1 MKEIRNKVLKL
12 IDKYQDQLAAKG
24 IEIVLSKKYTEETV
38 GERSSSYA
46 YSGSVI
52 INSIERALDKK
63 REAEKGYHFEPNKWH
78 SLVLTIVP
86 LDKKLVHRTSRR
98 EYAFVLKQ
106 VVRSH
111 VGEKPVETV
120 YQEEKVLQKIEK
132 TILKILKKADKM
144 TAQQVCKDTFRD
156 AFRYSFLSK
165 YGYKDNFCGKDRFTW
180 DMIFLF
186 LAVAI
191 CVGIIVIAWAITNL
205 I

>member
-1 MKEIRNKVLKL
+1 MKEIRNKVLEL

-46 YSGSVI
+46 YAGSAI

-106 VVRSH
+106 VVRPH

-156 AFRYSFLSK
+156 AFRYCLLSK

-191 CVGIIVIAWAITNL
+191 CVGIIAIAWAITNL

>member
-1 MKEIRNKVLKL
+1 MKGIRNKVLEL
-12 IDKYQDQLAAKG
+12 IDKYQDRLAAKG

-46 YSGSVI
+46 YAGSAI

-106 VVRSH
+106 VVRPH

-120 YQEEKVLQKIEK
+120 YQEEKVLRKIEK

-156 AFRYSFLSK
+156 AFRYCLLSK

-191 CVGIIVIAWAITNL
+191 CVGIIAIAWAITNL

>member
-1 MKEIRNKVLKL
+1 MKEIRNTVLEL

-24 IEIVLSKKYTEETV
+24 IEVVLSKKYTEETV

-46 YSGSVI
+46 YAGSAI

-78 SLVLTIVP
+78 SLVLTIIP

-106 VVRSH
+106 VVRPH

-120 YQEEKVLQKIEK
+120 YQEEKVLRKIEK

-156 AFRYSFLSK
+156 AFRYCLLSK
-165 YGYKDNFCGKDRFTW
+165 YGYKNNFCGKDRFTW
-180 DMIFLF
+180 DMVFLF

-191 CVGIIVIAWAITNL
+191 CVGIIAIAWAITNL

>member
-1 MKEIRNKVLKL
+1 MKEIRNKVLEL

-24 IEIVLSKKYTEETV
+24 IEVVLSKKYTEETV

-46 YSGSVI
+46 YAGSAI

-106 VVRSH
+106 VVRPH

-120 YQEEKVLQKIEK
+120 YQEEKVLRKIEK

-156 AFRYSFLSK
+156 AFRYCLLSK

-191 CVGIIVIAWAITNL
+191 CVGIIAIAWAITNL

>member
-1 MKEIRNKVLKL
+1 MKEIRNKVLEL
-12 IDKYQDQLAAKG
+12 VDKYQDQLAAKG

-46 YSGSVI
+46 YAGSVI

-106 VVRSH
+106 VVRPH

-156 AFRYSFLSK
+156 AFRYCLLSK

-180 DMIFLF
+180 DMVFLF

-191 CVGIIVIAWAITNL
+191 CVGIIAIAWAITNL

>member
-1 MKEIRNKVLKL
+1 MKEIRNKVLEL

-24 IEIVLSKKYTEETV
+24 IEVVLSKKYTEETV

-46 YSGSVI
+46 YAGSAI

-78 SLVLTIVP
+78 SLVLTIIP

-106 VVRSH
+106 VVRPH

-120 YQEEKVLQKIEK
+120 YQEEKVLRKIEK

-156 AFRYSFLSK
+156 AFRYCLLSK
-165 YGYKDNFCGKDRFTW
+165 YGYKNNFCGKDRFTW
-180 DMIFLF
+180 DMVFLF

-191 CVGIIVIAWAITNL
+191 CVGIIAIAWAITNL

>member
-1 MKEIRNKVLKL
+1 MTDIRDRVLEL
-12 IDKYQDQLAAKG
+12 IKKYENQLTQKG
-24 IEIVLSKKYTEETV
+24 IALALSKKYVEEEV
-38 GERSSSYA
+38 QEKSNNA
-46 YSGSVI
+46 YSRTI
-52 INSIERALDKK
+52 ILNALERERNKK
-63 REAEKGYHFEPNKWH
+63 REVEKGYNFEPNKWH

-106 VVRSH
+106 VVRPH
-111 VGEKPVETV
+111 IGEAPVETV
-120 YQEEKVLQKIEK
+120 YQEEKVLRKIEK

-144 TAQQVCKDTFRD
+144 SVQQVCKDSFRD
-156 AFRYSFLSK
+156 AFRYSFFSK
-165 YGYKDNFCGKDRFTW
+165 YAYKENFCGKDRFTW
-180 DMIFLF
+180 DMIFMF

>member
-1 MKEIRNKVLKL
+1 MTDIRDRVLEL
-12 IDKYQDQLAAKG
+12 IKKYENQLTQKG
-24 IEIVLSKKYTEETV
+24 IALALSKKYVEEEV
-38 GERSSSYA
+38 REKSSGA
-46 YSGSVI
+46 YSRTI
-52 INSIERALDKK
+52 ILNALERARNKK
-63 REAEKGYHFEPNKWH
+63 REIEKGYNFEPNKWH

-106 VVRSH
+106 VVRPH
-111 VGEKPVETV
+111 VGEAPVETV
-120 YQEEKVLQKIEK
+120 YQEEKVLRKIEK

-156 AFRYSFLSK
+156 AFRYCLLSK

-180 DMIFLF
+180 DMVFLF

-191 CVGIIVIAWAITNL
+191 CVGIIAIAWAITNL

>member
-1 MKEIRNKVLKL
+1 MTDIRDRVLEL
-12 IDKYQDQLAAKG
+12 IKKYENQLTQKG
-24 IEIVLSKKYTEETV
+24 IALALSKKYVEEEV
-38 GERSSSYA
+38 REKSNNA
-46 YSGSVI
+46 YSRTI
-52 INSIERALDKK
+52 ILNALERARNKK
-63 REAEKGYHFEPNKWH
+63 REIEKGYNFEPNKWH

-106 VVRSH
+106 VVRPYI
-111 VGEKPVETV
+111 GEEPQQTV
-120 YQEEKVLQKIEK
+120 YQEEKVLRKIEK

-144 TAQQVCKDTFRD
+144 SVQQVCKDTFRD
-156 AFRYSFLSK
+156 AFRYSFFSK
-165 YGYKDNFCGKDRFTW
+165 YAYKENFCGKDRFTW
-180 DMIFLF
+180 DMIFMF

>member
-1 MKEIRNKVLKL
+1 MKEIRNKVLEL

-106 VVRSH
+106 VVRPH

-120 YQEEKVLQKIEK
+120 YQEEKVLRKIEK

-156 AFRYSFLSK
+156 AFRYCLLSK

-180 DMIFLF
+180 DMVFLF

-191 CVGIIVIAWAITNL
+191 CVGIIAIAWAITNL

>member
-1 MKEIRNKVLKL
+1 MTDIRDRVLEL
-12 IDKYQDQLAAKG
+12 IKKYENQLTQKG
-24 IEIVLSKKYTEETV
+24 IALALSKKYVEEKV
-38 GERSSSYA
+38 QEKSNNA
-46 YSGSVI
+46 YSRTI
-52 INSIERALDKK
+52 ILNALERARNKK
-63 REAEKGYHFEPNKWH
+63 REIEKGYNFEPNKWH

-106 VVRSH
+106 VVRPH
-111 VGEKPVETV
+111 VGEAPVETV
-120 YQEEKVLQKIEK
+120 YQEEKVLRKIEK

-144 TAQQVCKDTFRD
+144 SVQQVCKDSFRE
-156 AFRYSFLSK
+156 AFRYSFFSK
-165 YGYKDNFCGKDRFTW
+165 YAYKENFCGKDRFTW
-180 DMIFLF
+180 DMIFMF

>member
-1 MKEIRNKVLKL
+1 MTDIRDRVLEL
-12 IDKYQDQLAAKG
+12 IKKYENQLTQKG
-24 IEIVLSKKYTEETV
+24 IALALSKKYVEEEV
-38 GERSSSYA
+38 REKSSGA
-46 YSGSVI
+46 YSRTI
-52 INSIERALDKK
+52 ILNALERARNKK
-63 REAEKGYHFEPNKWH
+63 REIEKGYNFEPNKWH

-106 VVRSH
+106 VVRPH

-120 YQEEKVLQKIEK
+120 YQEEKVLRKIEK

-156 AFRYSFLSK
+156 AFRYCLLSK

-191 CVGIIVIAWAITNL
+191 CVGIIAIVWAITNL

>member
-1 MKEIRNKVLKL
+1 MKEIRNKVLEL

-106 VVRSH
+106 VVRPH

-156 AFRYSFLSK
+156 AFRYCLLSK

-191 CVGIIVIAWAITNL
+191 CVGIIAIAWAITNL